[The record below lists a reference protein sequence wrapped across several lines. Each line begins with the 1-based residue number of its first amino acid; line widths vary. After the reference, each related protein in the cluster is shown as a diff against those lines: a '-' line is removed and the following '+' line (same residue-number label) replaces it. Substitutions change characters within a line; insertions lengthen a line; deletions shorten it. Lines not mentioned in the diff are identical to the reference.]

1 VGEFVERDSDAIA
14 GRLVGGEF
22 VVAAS
27 QVLLER
33 VPGGDRCGGPVAF
46 ESAHGSQPCFEP
58 AVVCF
63 DGIVGV
69 LLEDVPGAGR
79 ELVDQSWVDRCAVGR
94 DLDRYGGAGERTGEE
109 GPRSFGV
116 AAGREQDVDDLTVL
130 IDGAV

>member
-1 VGEFVERDSDAIA
+1 
-14 GRLVGGEF
+14 
-22 VVAAS
+22 
-27 QVLLER
+27 
-33 VPGGDRCGGPVAF
+33 
-46 ESAHGSQPCFEP
+46 
-58 AVVCF
+58 
-63 DGIVGV
+63 